1 MPLLEVKNLKTQ
13 FFTQDGVVKAVDGV
27 SFYVDEGETLGI
39 VGESG
44 CGKSVS
50 VLSVMRLIPQPPGK
64 IVDGEVLFEG
74 QDMTKMTDDEIRRV
88 RGNKIAMVFQD
99 PMTSLNPV
107 LTIGRQIGEALELH
121 MGMKREVARK
131 RSAELL
137 GMVGIPEAEMR
148 LDDYPHQF
156 SGGMRQRAMI
166 AMGLACNPMLLIA
179 DEPTTALDV
188 TIQAQIVDLV
198 KRLRDEIGMAVIWIT
213 HDLGVVAGLADR
225 VMVMYA
231 GHAVEKASVKTVY
244 GDPRHPYTIGLL
256 GSLPRLD
263 EIRGQ
268 RLTSIEGLPPD
279 LIDPPPGCPFEPRCI
294 YAIEKCKTER
304 PELAPVEPRHE
315 IACWVDVTL
324 ARKAAPAVPIENA
337 MAAEPAV
344 EPPAPSAPDDLQR
357 IEGIGPKIAS
367 VLQAAGITTFTEL
380 AASQSRQIE
389 QILEEADPRLRRL
402 ADPATWPRQ
411 AELAA
416 TGRWAELEML
426 QDRLKGG
433 RQVP

>member
-1 MPLLEVKNLKTQ
+1 MPLLDVKGLRTQ

-27 SFYVDEGETLGI
+27 SFYVNEGETLGI

-64 IVDGEVLFEG
+64 IVDGEVFFDGENLL
-74 QDMTKMTDDEIRRV
+74 DLSDDGIRQV
-88 RGNKIAMVFQD
+88 RGNKIAMIFQD

-107 LTIGRQIGEALELH
+107 LTIGRQICEALELH
-121 MGMKREVARK
+121 MGMKKEEARQ

-137 GMVGIPEAEMR
+137 SMVGIPEAEMR

-166 AMGLACNPMLLIA
+166 AMGLACNPRLLIA

-198 KRLRDEIGMAVIWIT
+198 KRLRDEIGMAIIWIT

-225 VMVMYA
+225 MMVMYA
-231 GHAVEKASVKTVY
+231 GHAVEEAPVKEVY

-263 EIRGQ
+263 EVREDKLQ
-268 RLTSIEGLPPD
+268 SIEGLPPD
-279 LIDPPPGCPFEPRCI
+279 LIDLPPACPFEPRCE
-294 YAIEKCKTER
+294 YAIDKCREER
-304 PELAPVEPRHE
+304 PELAPVGPRHR
-315 IACWVDVTL
+315 IACWVDVT
-324 ARKAAPAVPIENA
+324 
-337 MAAEPAV
+337 
-344 EPPAPSAPDDLQR
+344 
-357 IEGIGPKIAS
+357 
-367 VLQAAGITTFTEL
+367 QAK
-380 AASQSRQIE
+380 SQ
-389 QILEEADPRLRRL
+389 
-402 ADPATWPRQ
+402 
-411 AELAA
+411 
-416 TGRWAELEML
+416 
-426 QDRLKGG
+426 
-433 RQVP
+433 